1 MMGPLPAVAR
11 PAWPVRTDR
20 LTLRPATPD
29 DAGATWSAPVRAD
42 GGTPAGH
49 ADVEIVAGGALVSWI
64 ERTRGGPAEL
74 RVRRC
79 REAFRAEVARAA
91 ARHEPYRPFP
101 EPMNLMDS
109 TASAT

>member
-1 MMGPLPAVAR
+1 MDIRDLLYE
-11 PAWPVRTDR
+11 WR
-20 LTLRPATPD
+20 LAERQRD
-29 DAGATWSAPVRAD
+29 DCREGSFDW
-42 GGTPAGH
+42 
-49 ADVEIVAGGALVSWI
+49 EC
-64 ERTRGGPAEL
+64 AEL